1 MGFMAHL
8 PAPLFFP
15 ASSWS
20 GARTTVGA
28 GGEGV
33 ARAAAAGGWPA
44 GRRNQDVD
52 RTLISCMQELAG
64 EKGLSGDSLTF
75 SALAIGT
82 VKSG

>member
-44 GRRNQDVD
+44 GRRDAHQLHAGASRGK
-52 RTLISCMQELAG
+52 RT
-64 EKGLSGDSLTF
+64 F
-75 SALAIGT
+75 W
-82 VKSG
+82 